1 MRRAWRVGRLL
12 LLPTI
17 ALAAALA
24 IAPSRAALEVH
35 VWLLVVLG
43 LALISFLA
51 LVEAAYP
58 RTASPFDASLIRHPE
73 PAQRPSSLVR
83 LEREVSMAGSA
94 AFDVHFRLRP
104 TVTELAT
111 ELLSARRGI
120 DLANDPDAAR
130 AVLGEDVWA
139 LVRPDL
145 TAPTDRHAAGIDEA
159 GADRVLTAL
168 ERI

>member
-1 MRRAWRVGRLL
+1 MRRAWRVARLL

-17 ALAAALA
+17 ALALALA

-43 LALISFLA
+43 LAFVAFLGV
-51 LVEAAYP
+51 VEAAYP
-58 RTASPFDASLIRHPE
+58 HGVSPFGASLVRHPE
-73 PAQRPSSLVR
+73 PLQRPSSLAR

-111 ELLSARRGI
+111 ELLHARRGI
-120 DLANDPDAAR
+120 ELRTDPDSAR
-130 AVLGEDVWA
+130 AVLGEEAWA
-139 LVRPDL
+139 LVEPNRA
-145 TAPTDRHAAGIDEA
+145 APTDRHAAGIDEA
-159 GADRVLTAL
+159 GAARLLAAL

>member
-1 MRRAWRVGRLL
+1 MRRAWRVGRPL

-17 ALAAALA
+17 ALLATLA

-43 LALISFLA
+43 IAFIAFVG
-51 LVEAAYP
+51 LVAAAYP
-58 RTASPFDASLIRHPE
+58 RSASPFDTSLVRQ
-73 PAQRPSSLVR
+73 PARLERPSSLVR
-83 LEREVSMAGSA
+83 LEREVSMAGTA
-94 AFDVHFRLRP
+94 AFDVHLRLRP

-120 DLANDPDAAR
+120 DLRSDPASAR
-130 AVLGEDVWA
+130 AVLGEDTWE
-139 LVRPDL
+139 LVRPDRE
-145 TAPTDRHAAGIDEA
+145 APTERHAPGIDEA
-159 GADRVLTAL
+159 GLEQVLTAL